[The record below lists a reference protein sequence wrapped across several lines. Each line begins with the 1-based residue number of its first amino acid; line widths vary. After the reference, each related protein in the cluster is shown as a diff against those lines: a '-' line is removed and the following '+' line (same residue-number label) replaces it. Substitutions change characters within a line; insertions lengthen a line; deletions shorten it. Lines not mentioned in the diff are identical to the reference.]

1 LEDFRVYKVSS
12 IRINF
17 SFQRI
22 GEIILKDCNGNEL
35 EIGDYVVYIR
45 DKNSGAFLDTGKV
58 TKFYKDRYGTDE
70 CSVGSQTHII
80 KSRIMKLQM

>member
-1 LEDFRVYKVSS
+1 MSMWTYLSCFNQIK
-12 IRINF
+12 F
-17 SFQRI
+17 SFQRN
-22 GEIILKDCNGNEL
+22 GGIILKDCNGNKL

-45 DKNSGAFLDTGKV
+45 GKNSGAFLDTGKV

-80 KSRIMKLQM
+80 KSRIMKL